1 MLRFQPCI
9 NLLFVHFGVE
19 LSAIIDV
26 SCFILCNPMFQ
37 EKKTAIIKRK
47 LSRRPVLQE
56 QQNVFLRKIMDLTT
70 HHCRET
76 SEHSNLLLLLL
87 STQAIMW
94 IISTAIS
101 F

>member
-1 MLRFQPCI
+1 MRRFQPCI
-9 NLLFVHFGVE
+9 NLLFVHFGVR

-47 LSRRPVLQE
+47 FSHRPVQE
-56 QQNVFLRKIMDLTT
+56 QQNAFLRKIMDLTT

-76 SEHSNLLLLLL
+76 SEHRNLLLLLL
-87 STQAIMW
+87 ST
-94 IISTAIS
+94 
-101 F
+101 